1 MDKIPAPVDPAE
13 VGGWITGAM
22 VEQPEYSP
30 TRLVNH
36 IVNILRAEGL
46 RMPTY
51 RGTDDDEPGVAAA
64 ALLRTLNLTPTSD
77 TR

>member
-1 MDKIPAPVDPAE
+1 MDTVQPLGDPAE
-13 VGGWITGAM
+13 HGGWISGVM
-22 VEQPEYSP
+22 QEQPEYSP

-51 RGTDDDEPGVAAA
+51 RGTDDDEPGRAAA